1 MINVKA
7 VPNMG
12 IVFSAVAERVNA
24 IAANKKPRVSSAVTL
39 RRPTITPR
47 IDRIQ
52 IAQVFELTI
61 EDIFEYSQGN
71 LE

>member
-47 IDRIQ
+47 IASTQ
-52 IAQVFELTI
+52 IAQVFDLQI
-61 EDIFEYSQGN
+61 EEIFEYS
-71 LE
+71 ED